1 MKPTYT
7 NLAKYFNLTRQ
18 TVSNYHKS
26 NSELYEALRDRFIK
40 MNKKD

>member
-7 NLAKYFNLTRQ
+7 NLAKFYHLSRQ

-26 NSELYEALRDRFIK
+26 NSELYEALRDRFLK
-40 MNKKD
+40 VMKDS